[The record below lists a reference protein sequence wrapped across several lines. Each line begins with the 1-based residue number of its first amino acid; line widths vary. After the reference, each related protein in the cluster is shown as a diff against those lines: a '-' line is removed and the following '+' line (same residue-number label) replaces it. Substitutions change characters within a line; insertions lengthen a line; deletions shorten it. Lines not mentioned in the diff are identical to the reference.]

1 MNTENKVFIGG
12 LAPMTT
18 QDTVFQYFSQFGEL
32 SEAKLVM
39 DKNTG
44 QSKCYAFIF
53 FKDLAAAQAAVE
65 GGSAIIDGKR
75 CNCNLASSHTPN
87 VQQQQQQPLG
97 EVVTEVKK
105 VFVGG
110 IGPNTTRETVH
121 AAFAQFGEVVEC
133 KVIVDQN
140 TGFSKGYGFVEFTS
154 PISAQKATASGFI
167 TIDGKNCNCN
177 LAFNDKGDNKNLVD
191 QGECKVFIGGLAP
204 TVTSESLGAAMAPY
218 GKVETSKVVLDKA
231 TQVSKG
237 FGFVE
242 FASSKSAARA
252 AKNGF
257 VLIEGK
263 NCNCNIASQGANN
276 NSNNNNNAA
285 MGMGMGMGFGQMAMP
300 YAMPYAMP
308 MANPMSFQSEPLG
321 VDGLAFIKE
330 QLYTVISG
338 STTSQALFTNTRM
351 LLNNM
356 EGMYGGDMTMQNPMG
371 MQQTY
376 GYANASAQNT
386 LLKRPFGQQA
396 DANEIKNKK
405 PKPNDAQAW
414 TTPYAVATGFQ
425 QTQFDMTGGYRR

>member
-1 MNTENKVFIGG
+1 MMSNIENKIFIGG

-18 QDTVFQYFSQFGEL
+18 QDSLINYFSQFGEL

-53 FKDLAAAQAAVE
+53 FKELADAQRAVE
-65 GGSAIIDGKR
+65 GGSAVIDGKR
-75 CNCNLASSHTPN
+75 CNCNLASSHIPN
-87 VQQQQQQPLG
+87 VQQQQQQPQG
-97 EVVTEVKK
+97 EIVTEVKK

-110 IGPNTTRETVH
+110 IGPSTTRDTVH
-121 AAFAQFGEVVEC
+121 AAFSQFGEVHEC

-167 TIDGKNCNCN
+167 SIDGKNCNCN
-177 LAFNDKGDNKNLVD
+177 LAFNDKGDNKTVD
-191 QGECKVFIGGLAP
+191 QGECKVFVGGLAP
-204 TVTSESLGAAMAPY
+204 TVTSDSLQVAMTPY
-218 GKVETSKVVLDKA
+218 GKVESCKVVVDKA
-231 TQVSKG
+231 TQISKG

-252 AKNGF
+252 VKTGF
-257 VLIEGK
+257 VLVEGK
-263 NCNCNIASQGANN
+263 NCNCNIASPPNN
-276 NSNNNNNAA
+276 NNNNNAA
-285 MGMGMGMGFGQMAMP
+285 MSMGMGYGQMSMP

-308 MANPMSFQSEPLG
+308 MANAMAFQSEPLG
-321 VDGLAFIKE
+321 VDGLAYLKE
-330 QLYTVISG
+330 QLYTVIQG
-338 STTSQALFTNTRM
+338 SATTQVLFANTRM
-351 LLNNM
+351 LLNSL
-356 EGMYGGDMTMQNPMG
+356 EGMYGGGDMQTSMA
-371 MQQTY
+371 MQQPY
-376 GYANASAQNT
+376 GYANPTQNLS

-414 TTPYAVATGFQ
+414 ATPYTGLTGNFQ
-425 QTQFDMTGGYRR
+425 QNQFDMTGGYRR

>member
-1 MNTENKVFIGG
+1 MNIENKIFIGG

-18 QDTVFQYFSQFGEL
+18 QDSLINYFSQFGEL

-53 FKDLAAAQAAVE
+53 FKELADAQRAVE

-75 CNCNLASSHTPN
+75 CNCNLASSHTAPQ
-87 VQQQQQQPLG
+87 QQQQQQPQG
-97 EVVTEVKK
+97 DIPEVKK

-121 AAFAQFGEVVEC
+121 AAFSQFGEVLEC

-140 TGFSKGYGFVEFTS
+140 TGFSKGYGFVEFIS

-167 TIDGKNCNCN
+167 SIDGKNCNCN
-177 LAFNDKGDNKNLVD
+177 LAFNDKGDNKTLD

-204 TVTSESLGAAMAPY
+204 TVTSESLSVAMTPY
-218 GKVETSKVVLDKA
+218 GKVETCKVVLDKV

-252 AKNGF
+252 TKNGF
-257 VLIEGK
+257 VLVDGK
-263 NCNCNIASQGANN
+263 NCNCNIASQGGNN
-276 NSNNNNNAA
+276 NNNNNNAA
-285 MGMGMGMGFGQMAMP
+285 MSMGMGFGQMSMP

-308 MANPMSFQSEPLG
+308 MNGSMGFQSEPLG
-321 VDGLAFIKE
+321 VDGLAYLKE
-330 QLYTVISG
+330 QLYTVIQG
-338 STTSQALFTNTRM
+338 SASTQVLFANTRM
-351 LLNNM
+351 LLNSL
-356 EGMYGGDMTMQNPMG
+356 ESMYGGGDIAMQGTMTMQQP
-371 MQQTY
+371 Y
-376 GYANASAQNT
+376 YANPTTNLS

-396 DANEIKNKK
+396 ESNEIKNKK

-414 TTPYAVATGFQ
+414 TPYTSLTGNFQ
-425 QTQFDMTGGYRR
+425 QNQFDMTGGYRR